1 MTSHRFELIATCLTI
16 TLALAGCGGGG
27 PAGPSSAAGVTLVG
41 SVVGGFSSSGSVGAA
56 SGSSAASAATLTVF
70 VQENPAI
77 TTTIADDGSFTLRGL
92 PTGGFTL
99 VFQDAGVTIGTLSFS
114 QVNANQEITITV
126 MVSGGS
132 VVLVEQRR
140 NGIGHGDLEIEGLVE
155 QVLVVDPLVESRFVI
170 DGYVVAARPGQTAI
184 REGNRARSV
193 DDVTVGRRVHVK
205 GVWLPAEGSVQ
216 PVLAHEIKLQGS
228 STGTTDPG
236 TGNPGTSGFCPAAGR
251 KAEVEGKI
259 TAKGASDITVLQTG
273 KGSFL
278 AQVDA
283 GTRIRKGN
291 TTYTFEQLAVGNRVH
306 VKGASLGLSGETCGV
321 DASEIKLQN

>member
-1 MTSHRFELIATCLTI
+1 MTSRRLALIALVA
-16 TLALAGCGGGG
+16 LVSVALAACGGGSS
-27 PAGPSSAAGVTLVG
+27 PAGPGPDAGVTLVG
-41 SVVGGFSSSGSVGAA
+41 NVVGTFGAASVGAS
-56 SGSSAASAATLTVF
+56 SGSSAAAATLTVF

-77 TTTIADDGSFTLRGL
+77 TTTVGSDGSFTLRGL
-92 PTGGFTL
+92 PPGGFTL
-99 VFQDAGVTIGTLSFS
+99 VFQEGGVTIGTLSFS

-140 NGIGHGDLEIEGLVE
+140 NGIGHGELEIEGLVE
-155 QVLVVDPLVESRFVI
+155 QVLVLDPAGESRFVI

-193 DDVTVGRRVHVK
+193 NEVAVGRRVHVK
-205 GVWLPAEGSVQ
+205 GVWLPAEGGVQ
-216 PVLAHEIKLQGS
+216 PVLAHEIKLQGAS
-228 STGTTDPG
+228 SGPGGDPG
-236 TGNPGTSGFCPAAGR
+236 PSSFCPDAGR

-259 TAKGASDITVLQTG
+259 TAKGAADITVFQTG
-273 KGSFL
+273 KGDFL

-291 TTYTFEQLAVGNRVH
+291 KTYTFEQLAVGNRVH
-306 VKGASLGLSGETCGV
+306 VKGTSLGLSGETCGV

>member
-1 MTSHRFELIATCLTI
+1 
-16 TLALAGCGGGG
+16 
-27 PAGPSSAAGVTLVG
+27 VTLVG
-41 SVVGGFSSSGSVGAA
+41 NVIGGFSSAASVGAA
-56 SGSSAASAATLTVF
+56 SGGSAASAATITVF

-77 TTTIADDGSFTLRGL
+77 TATVAADGSFTLRGL
-92 PTGGFTL
+92 PTGSFTL
-99 VFQDAGVTIGTLSFS
+99 VFQEGGVTIGTLTFG

-155 QVLVVDPLVESRFVI
+155 QVLAVDPAGESRFVI

-193 DDVTVGRRVHVK
+193 NDVGVGRRVHVK
-205 GVWLPAEGSVQ
+205 GVWLPAESSVQ

-228 STGTTDPG
+228 SRDTTGPG
-236 TGNPGTSGFCPAAGR
+236 TGDPGGPGASDFCPDAGR

-259 TAKGASDITVLQTG
+259 TAKGASDITVHQNG
-273 KGSFL
+273 KGDFL

-291 TTYTFEQLAVGNRVH
+291 KSFTFDQLAIGNRVH
-306 VKGASLGLSGETCGV
+306 VKGTSLGLVDEACGV